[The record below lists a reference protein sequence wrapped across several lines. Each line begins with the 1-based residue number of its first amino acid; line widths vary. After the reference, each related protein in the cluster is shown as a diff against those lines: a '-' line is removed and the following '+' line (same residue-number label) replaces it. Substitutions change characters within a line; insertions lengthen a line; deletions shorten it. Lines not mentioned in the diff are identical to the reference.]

1 MSKRVVI
8 TGMGIWSCLGTTI
21 EDVKNSLYEGKSGIG
36 LEKERLEYGY
46 QSCLTGIVEQ
56 PKLKGLI
63 DRHMRRGFSEE
74 AEYAYMASRQAF
86 EMAEISDE

>member
-1 MSKRVVI
+1 MNKRVVI

-46 QSCLTGIVEQ
+46 QSCLTGIIEQ
-56 PKLKGLI
+56 L
-63 DRHMRRGFSEE
+63 S
-74 AEYAYMASRQAF
+74 SR
-86 EMAEISDE
+86 ES